1 MTTDINTPI
10 TSDVLRKRQE
20 VHHEINSNNY
30 DPKERSFE
38 IHKKWFKE
46 KQELKLAKKEY
57 RKLHHTQK
65 YQEGA
70 NALMNQIL
78 SGKLPK
84 WGGIKMMGV
93 SVY

>member
-1 MTTDINTPI
+1 MTTDITTPI
-10 TSDVLRKRQE
+10 TSDILRKRQE
-20 VHHEINSNNY
+20 VQTEINKNNY

-38 IHKKWFKE
+38 IYKKWFKE

-57 RKLHHTQK
+57 KKLNHLPK
-65 YQEGA
+65 YQQGA
-70 NALMNQIL
+70 NDLMNQIL